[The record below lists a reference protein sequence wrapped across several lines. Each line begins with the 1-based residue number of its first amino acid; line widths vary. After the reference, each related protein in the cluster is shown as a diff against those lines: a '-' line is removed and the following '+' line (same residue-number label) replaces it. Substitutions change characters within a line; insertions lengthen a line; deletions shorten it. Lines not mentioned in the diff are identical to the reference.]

1 MSCAAL
7 DKLTLAGGSNLY
19 ENFMAPMR
27 IIWIEGGEIA
37 VAGKKKKKK
46 IVPKMK
52 ESGWC

>member
-7 DKLTLAGGSNLY
+7 DKLTLAGRSNLY
-19 ENFMAPMR
+19 QNFMAPMR

-37 VAGKKKKKK
+37 VAGKKKK